1 MNHCFELLLQ
11 DSTHQLQE
19 GRAISFVGRDAS
31 GRFGIQAGHE
41 PFLTCLEPGLARFR
55 NDGGV
60 WQYIAQ
66 PGAVLRFHQQRL
78 QLITTQFVVS
88 EDRAALLSLLESDW
102 QQAAHTRQLARRN
115 QVQIEQALARK
126 LWQMSRGGEAL

>member
-1 MNHCFELLLQ
+1 MRILL
-11 DSTHQLQE
+11 
-19 GRAISFVGRDAS
+19 
-31 GRFGIQAGHE
+31 
-41 PFLTCLEPGLARFR
+41 GLYR
-55 NDGGV
+55 
-60 WQYIAQ
+60 Q
-66 PGAVLRFHQQRL
+66 FHQQRL

-126 LWQMSRGGEAL
+126 LWQMNRGGEAL